1 MSMQA
6 LLLKVK
12 EASNTRTVALIG
24 IIAAVTVPFL
34 MLTGGARE
42 ANNLP
47 WYVWTI
53 IPLLLLLVI
62 GTGILMFRRVSHEAE
77 DISIRPK
84 HR

>member
-12 EASNTRTVALIG
+12 AASNTRTVALLG
-24 IIAAVTVPFL
+24 IIAAVTMPFL
-34 MLTGGARE
+34 MLTVGGRE

-62 GTGILMFRRVSHEAE
+62 GTGFLMFRRVSHEAE
-77 DISIRPK
+77 DISIRPR
-84 HR
+84 HH